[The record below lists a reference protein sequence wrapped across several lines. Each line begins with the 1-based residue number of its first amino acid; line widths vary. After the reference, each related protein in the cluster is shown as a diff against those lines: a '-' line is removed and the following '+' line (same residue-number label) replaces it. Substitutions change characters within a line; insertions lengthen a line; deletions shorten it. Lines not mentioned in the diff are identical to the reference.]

1 MSSEIAELEAGIQ
14 EYTLQVRD
22 GRPFPSISVV
32 EMRLYA
38 NTHTQLEAVLVG
50 LQADP
55 DSAELLELK
64 RELED
69 IISFSQQTIN
79 ELRPSAPA
87 SKPVALKPAPVVNA
101 QEKWK
106 RENHPKFKEEAK
118 PEEEPVAEKHNFQVN
133 DVVLAKW
140 YSGDRGF
147 YPARITSIT
156 GSSVDPVYIVKFKT
170 DDTVETLRS
179 KDIKPVSNK
188 RKATEAATSSSG
200 YSSPSPVATSS
211 GGVISAGPNID
222 ASAKAKIDK
231 EKMGV
236 LDEDKPSKPKKI
248 RATKELEKGKEKWKD
263 WAAKGPKGVKKKES
277 MFRTP
282 EGVHG
287 RVGFVGS
294 GQTMRKD
301 PTRSR
306 HIYSTNGDEE
316 GPQ

>member
-1 MSSEIAELEAGIQ
+1 MSAG
-14 EYTLQVRD
+14 
-22 GRPFPSISVV
+22 
-32 EMRLYA
+32 
-38 NTHTQLEAVLVG
+38 
-50 LQADP
+50 
-55 DSAELLELK
+55 
-64 RELED
+64 
-69 IISFSQQTIN
+69 
-79 ELRPSAPA
+79 
-87 SKPVALKPAPVVNA
+87 

-106 RENHPKFKEEAK
+106 RENHPKFREQAQA
-118 PEEEPVAEKHNFQVN
+118 EEEEQSTEKHNFQVN
-133 DVVLAKW
+133 DTVLAKW

-156 GSSVDPVYIVKFKT
+156 GSSTDPVYIVKFKSY
-170 DDTVETLRS
+170 DTVETLRS

-188 RKATEAATSSSG
+188 RKADAVSNG
-200 YSSPSPVATSS
+200 FSSPVPAVSTNI
-211 GGVISAGPNID
+211 GGVISAGPSID

-231 EKMGV
+231 EKLTV
-236 LDEDKPSKPKKI
+236 LGEDKPSKPKKI
-248 RATKELEKGKEKWKD
+248 RATRELEKGKEKWKD

-306 HIYSTNGDEE
+306 HIYQTNGEEE
-316 GPQ
+316 GFQ

>member
-1 MSSEIAELEAGIQ
+1 MEDEA
-14 EYTLQVRD
+14 
-22 GRPFPSISVV
+22 S
-32 EMRLYA
+32 
-38 NTHTQLEAVLVG
+38 
-50 LQADP
+50 
-55 DSAELLELK
+55 
-64 RELED
+64 
-69 IISFSQQTIN
+69 
-79 ELRPSAPA
+79 
-87 SKPVALKPAPVVNA
+87 
-101 QEKWK
+101 
-106 RENHPKFKEEAK
+106 
-118 PEEEPVAEKHNFQVN
+118 AEKHNFQVN

-156 GSSVDPVYIVKFKT
+156 GSSNDPVYIVKFKT

-188 RKATEAATSSSG
+188 RKASEVTSSSG
-200 YSSPSPVATSS
+200 SGYSTPTSSTPSSS

-231 EKMGV
+231 EKLPV
-236 LDEDKPSKPKKI
+236 LGEDKPSKPKKI

-306 HIYSTNGDEE
+306 HIYSTNGEE
-316 GPQ
+316 DAP

>member
-1 MSSEIAELEAGIQ
+1 MSAEIAELEAGIK
-14 EYTLQVRD
+14 EYTLQ
-22 GRPFPSISVV
+22 
-32 EMRLYA
+32 
-38 NTHTQLEAVLVG
+38 LETVLSG
-50 LQADP
+50 LQLDP

-64 RELED
+64 RELEEFID
-69 IISFSQQTIN
+69 LSQQAIN
-79 ELRPSAPA
+79 DLRPAAPA
-87 SKPVALKPAPVVNA
+87 PAPAAKASAVPA
-101 QEKWK
+101 GQEKWK
-106 RENHPKFKEEAK
+106 RENHPKFKEQAK
-118 PEEEPVAEKHNFQVN
+118 AEEDEQPAEKHNFQVN
-133 DVVLAKW
+133 DTVLAKW

-156 GSSVDPVYIVKFKT
+156 GSSNDPVYIVKFKSY
-170 DDTVETLRS
+170 DTVETLRS

-188 RKATEAATSSSG
+188 RKAEGLSSG
-200 YSSPSPVATSS
+200 FSSPSPAPSTTL

-222 ASAKAKIDK
+222 PGAKAKIDK
-231 EKMGV
+231 EKLTV
-236 LDEDKPSKPKKI
+236 LGEDKPSKPKKI
-248 RATKELEKGKEKWKD
+248 RATRELEKGKEKWKD

-306 HIYSTNGDEE
+306 HIYQTNGEEE
-316 GPQ
+316 GFQ

>member
-1 MSSEIAELEAGIQ
+1 MSLC
-14 EYTLQVRD
+14 
-22 GRPFPSISVV
+22 
-32 EMRLYA
+32 A
-38 NTHTQLEAVLVG
+38 NRCTQLEAVLVG
-50 LQADP
+50 LQTDP
-55 DSAELLELK
+55 ESAELLELK
-64 RELED
+64 RELEE
-69 IISFSQQTIN
+69 IISFSQQTIS

-87 SKPVALKPAPVVNA
+87 SKSAAPKPAPAANTS

-106 RENHPKFKEEAK
+106 RENHPKFREQAKE
-118 PEEEPVAEKHNFQVN
+118 PEEEVPAEKHNFQVN

-140 YSGDRGF
+140 YSGDRAF

-156 GSSVDPVYIVKFKT
+156 GSNVDPVYIVKFKS
-170 DDTVETLRS
+170 DGSVETLRS
-179 KDIKPVSNK
+179 KDIKPVNNK
-188 RKATEAATSSSG
+188 RKASEPTGSLSG
-200 YSSPSPVATSS
+200 YSSPIPAASS
-211 GGVISAGPNID
+211 GGGVISAGPNID

-231 EKMGV
+231 EKMTV
-236 LDEDKPSKPKKI
+236 LGEDKPSKPKKI

-282 EGVHG
+282 DGVHG

>member
-1 MSSEIAELEAGIQ
+1 MSSEIAELEAGIK
-14 EYTLQVRD
+14 EYKLQV
-22 GRPFPSISVV
+22 SIHS
-32 EMRLYA
+32 RLVKNRA
-38 NTHTQLEAVLVG
+38 NALQLETVLVG

-55 DSAELLELK
+55 DSTELQELK
-64 RELED
+64 HELEE
-69 IISFSQQTIN
+69 IISFSQDTIN
-79 ELRPSAPA
+79 ELRPAAPA
-87 SKPVALKPAPVVNA
+87 PKTALPPKATPAPSG

-106 RENHPKFKEEAK
+106 REDHPKFKEGSKAEDDQ
-118 PEEEPVAEKHNFQVN
+118 PTEKHNFQVN

-156 GSSVDPVYIVKFKT
+156 GSSVDPVYIVKFKS
-170 DDTVETLRS
+170 DGTVETLRS

-188 RKATEAATSSSG
+188 RKAPEAAASASG
-200 YSSPSPVATSS
+200 YSSPSVVSTTS

-236 LDEDKPSKPKKI
+236 IGEDKPSKPKKI

-263 WAAKGPKGVKKKES
+263 WASKGPKGMKKKDS

-282 EGVHG
+282 DGVHG

-306 HIYSTNGDEE
+306 HIYQTGDNDE
-316 GPQ
+316 GV